1 VSASID
7 HVVVWVDDSLR
18 ALTFYTEVVGLQPL
32 RDNEFREGKAPF
44 PSVRVS
50 TDSIIDL
57 TARSGA
63 GSTDTFTGVT
73 GSAGHPVN
81 HLCLALDP
89 AGFADLQ
96 RRLVAHDVPM
106 STVMDNLSGAKDL
119 PSRSFYFGDPDGN
132 VIEARCY
139 P

>member
-1 VSASID
+1 MTSID
-7 HVVVWVDDSLR
+7 HVVVWVDDPLR
-18 ALTFYTEVVGLQPL
+18 ALAFYTGIVGLEPL
-32 RDNEFREGKAPF
+32 RDNEFRAGTVSF

-50 TDSIIDL
+50 AGSIIDL
-57 TARSGA
+57 CARR
-63 GSTDTFTGVT
+63 GSAATDAFTGFA

-89 AGFADLQ
+89 ADFTDLK

-106 STVMDNLSGAKDL
+106 SAVLDNLSGAKDEA
-119 PSRSFYFGDPDGN
+119 SQSFYFGDPDGN

-139 P
+139 R

>member
-1 VSASID
+1 MTVID
-7 HVVVWVDDSLR
+7 HVVVWVDDPLR
-18 ALTFYTEVVGLQPL
+18 ALAFYTEVVGLEPL
-32 RDNEFREGKAPF
+32 RGNEFRAGDAPF
-44 PSVRVS
+44 PSVRVNAG
-50 TDSIIDL
+50 SIIDL

-63 GSTDTFTGVT
+63 GSTDAFTGFA

-89 AGFADLQ
+89 ADFTDLK

-106 STVMDNLSGAKDL
+106 SAVMDNLSGAKDEA
-119 PSRSFYFGDPDGN
+119 SRSFYFGDPDGN

-139 P
+139 V